1 MIVMTL
7 HFKIIFFKSFPHF
20 CHHNVQEVG
29 TKPFLSVI
37 LQMMYVFSALNQAI
51 LSINETHNIFLFR
64 IKPTF
69 LSRREYIARII
80 AVDIA
85 LNVLGRYPLFEVKG
99 FRGFKQLI
107 RSSWVFTVFFSK
119 CILTRATQ
127 FEYKHSYIFQMH
139 DLLPQTTPLPE
150 SSVSSTNV
158 VKFLK
163 SLLKHNIQL

>member
-1 MIVMTL
+1 MTL

-29 TKPFLSVI
+29 TKHSLSVI
-37 LQMMYVFSALNQAI
+37 LQMMYVFSALNQAS
-51 LSINETHNIFLFR
+51 LSIKETHNIFLF
-64 IKPTF
+64 IINQLF
-69 LSRREYIARII
+69 CQGEYIARII

-85 LNVLGRYPLFEVKG
+85 LNVRGRYPLFEVKG

-107 RSSWVFTVFFSK
+107 RSSWVFTAFFSK

-158 VKFLK
+158 VKYLK
-163 SLLKHNIQL
+163 SLLKHNTCIQL

>member
-1 MIVMTL
+1 MSWLFILKSSFLNLFHIFATIMCRRWEQGIL
-7 HFKIIFFKSFPHF
+7 YRSYFKWCMF
-20 CHHNVQEVG
+20 
-29 TKPFLSVI
+29 
-37 LQMMYVFSALNQAI
+37 FSALNQAS
-51 LSINETHNIFLFR
+51 LSIKETHNIFLFR

-85 LNVLGRYPLFEVKG
+85 LNVRGSYPLFEVKG

-127 FEYKHSYIFQMH
+127 FEYKHSYIFQIH
-139 DLLPQTTPLPE
+139 LLPQTTPLPE
-150 SSVSSTNV
+150 SSVSPTNV

>member
-1 MIVMTL
+1 MTL

-51 LSINETHNIFLFR
+51 LSIKETHNIFLFR

-85 LNVLGRYPLFEVKG
+85 LNVRGSYPLFEVKG

-127 FEYKHSYIFQMH
+127 FEYKHSYIFQIH
-139 DLLPQTTPLPE
+139 LLPQTTPLPE
-150 SSVSSTNV
+150 SSVSSTNA

>member
-29 TKPFLSVI
+29 TKHSLSVI

-51 LSINETHNIFLFR
+51 LSIKETHNIFLFR

-85 LNVLGRYPLFEVKG
+85 LNVRGSYPLFEVKG

-150 SSVSSTNV
+150 SSVSSNKCCKV
-158 VKFLK
+158 FKKF
-163 SLLKHNIQL
+163 IET